1 MAVRSGGQA
10 PYAPPQAIIA
20 LIHAYRNRPLQTPFT
35 PDVLMRAGVKDS
47 LVPRVA
53 ASLKLLD
60 LIDEAGNPT
69 AELEGLRRAAQGE
82 YRSRLEA
89 IVRSVYAEVFQYF
102 DPATDDED
110 KARDIFRHYEPI
122 GQLTRI
128 VRLFMGLCEE
138 AGIIPEGRRRPPA
151 VATAAPGRNGAK
163 RKEKQ
168 PEAPRRPG
176 SVATSAHVRTD
187 SGGFVPPAIMG
198 VLAGLPTRE
207 RGWTKAERDNFYTAF
222 GSLLDFSIPIR
233 EAATQ
238 EPDTDD
244 TDE

>member
-10 PYAPPQAIIA
+10 PYAPPQTIIG
-20 LIHAYRNRPLQTPFT
+20 LINAFRNRPLQTPFT

-47 LVPRVA
+47 LVPRVT

-60 LIDEAGNPT
+60 LIDDDGNPT
-69 AELEGLRRAAQGE
+69 AELEGLRRAPQAE

-89 IVRSVYAEVFQYF
+89 VVRSAYEEIFQYF
-102 DPATDDED
+102 DPATDTEE

-138 AGIIPEGRRRPPA
+138 AGLVPEGKRRPAPA
-151 VATAAPGRNGAK
+151 SPAPAGRNGAK
-163 RKEKQ
+163 REKR
-168 PEAPRRPG
+168 PEPKRASFAATAPI
-176 SVATSAHVRTD
+176 RTNA
-187 SGGFVPPAIMG
+187 GGIIPPAIMG

-207 RGWTKAERDNFYTAF
+207 RGWTKADRDHFYAAF
-222 GSLLDFSIPIR
+222 GALLDFSIPIR
-233 EAATQ
+233 EVAPN
-238 EPDTDD
+238 EPDADD